1 MSDPTITRTSYQ
13 NISAADTWDVWPLD
27 DGTGYMLVL
36 FLNGFSSV
44 VSTHD
49 GPAIW
54 SDEQS
59 VVNYL
64 LGLRP
69 ELPRTRCDPGPR

>member
-1 MSDPTITRTSYQ
+1 MEPTITRTSYQ
-13 NISAADTWDVWPLD
+13 NLYAADTWDVWPLD
-27 DGTGYMLVL
+27 DATGHMLVL

-59 VVNYL
+59 AVNYL
-64 LGLRP
+64 LELRP